1 MIKSLT
7 KRCLFR
13 GVIAIGA
20 KNLLSLCHAFPWK
33 ISLLILIKTTSDMQI
48 SYQDNIRRIVNG
60 LFRKAVHTFCGMRI
74 SEASSQNA
82 GDIIDIKRNPITR
95 LKLHDI

>member
-33 ISLLILIKTTSDMQI
+33 ISLIKTTSDMQI

-60 LFRKAVHTFCGMRI
+60 LFREAVHTFCGMRI